1 MKHLVFAAACLGVLP
16 LAFLLSRSRRWLRVA
31 FAGVVAAMCLWNAT
45 SISFFVEEGY
55 RGTSRGLDVSLAWL
69 ASFVLLFA
77 LAFARRLRGG
87 LLPDAGSRLYLLYA
101 LLCLPSLTAAESLPF
116 AFFELWT
123 MAMLLVFYAAVANY
137 LRATD
142 DVRTVLAAL
151 AVFAV
156 ANFLAVVRGHVA
168 SVYQP
173 HGVFPHQNSMAVAMH
188 LFGCLFLAGYL
199 AHGVRTRF
207 GRLCAL
213 AFLCAAA
220 ATARSYSRMALA
232 LMPLGY
238 GIAYLA
244 CVVRV
249 RPRRWLARTV
259 PLALAGAVAL
269 AVMLP
274 RFVERFETAP
284 EESGSTRVEL
294 ARCAREMI
302 LDEPLRG
309 VGLNNWGLK
318 INPPWD
324 YAERAGR
331 IHDWGEDHQ
340 DALVE
345 TVYLLVAAECGIPA
359 LLALLAWFGWYWALC
374 VRLLRRLRGRPEA
387 FVPAGL
393 LGGLTIAYAQSCFEW
408 VFRQPLNLVCL
419 MLCYALLSHLARR
432 PLPPSRR
439 SAETAC
445 ASPGSVQ

>member
-1 MKHLVFAAACLGVLP
+1 MKYLVFAAACLGVLP

-69 ASFVLLFA
+69 ASFVLLLA

-101 LLCLPSLTAAESLPF
+101 LLCLPSLTAAESVPF
-116 AFFELWT
+116 AVFELWT
-123 MAMLLVFYAAVANY
+123 MAMLLVFYAAVVNY

-168 SVYQP
+168 GAYQP

-199 AHGVRTRF
+199 THGLRTRF

-220 ATARSYSRMALA
+220 ATARSYSRMAIA

-244 CVVRV
+244 CIVRV

-259 PLALAGAVAL
+259 PLALAGIVAL

-284 EESGSTRVEL
+284 KESGSTRVEL
-294 ARCAREMI
+294 ARCAWEMI
-302 LDEPLRG
+302 RDEPLRG

-318 INPPWD
+318 INPPYE

-331 IHDWGEDHQ
+331 IHDWG
-340 DALVE
+340 
-345 TVYLLVAAECGIPA
+345 
-359 LLALLAWFGWYWALC
+359 
-374 VRLLRRLRGRPEA
+374 
-387 FVPAGL
+387 
-393 LGGLTIAYAQSCFEW
+393 
-408 VFRQPLNLVCL
+408 
-419 MLCYALLSHLARR
+419 
-432 PLPPSRR
+432 
-439 SAETAC
+439 
-445 ASPGSVQ
+445 